1 MSITKDEQGS
11 AERQENALITER
23 NALIAREKMVCV
35 NHQGRSNALL
45 VRVNKGCADYKRR
58 ALLTRGKQA
67 CADYQ
72 TQKGCADYQT

>member
-1 MSITKDEQGS
+1 MNRD
-11 AERQENALITER
+11 ALNARRRHALITER
-23 NALIAREKMVCV
+23 NALIARETMVCV
-35 NHQGRSNALL
+35 DHQGRSNALL